1 MEYLNIVKMKK
12 LLVVLV
18 MALSISAIKA
28 NGLDADKPAAV
39 NSVQISGK
47 VTDVITGEALAGVSL
62 KLKGS
67 EIKTYSDLNGNFKI
81 EGVTSGTYDIEV
93 DYVSYK
99 NITLNQVSTS
109 SLNLNLKVELESVS
123 NPL

>member
-1 MEYLNIVKMKK
+1 MKK